1 MRIGLVI
8 IGLLLLIAGIAF
20 ESLYVTS
27 SQVSFSG
34 TIVSQSTW
42 LATGIV
48 FILGGLLMSW
58 AGLRIPK
65 VQTARTA

>member
-1 MRIGLVI
+1 MRMGLLI
-8 IGLLLLIAGIAF
+8 IAVLLLIAGIAF
-20 ESLYVTS
+20 ESLYVTN

-34 TIVSQSTW
+34 TTVSQSTW

-48 FILGGLLMSW
+48 FILGGLLLSW

-65 VQTARTA
+65 VQTAR

>member
-1 MRIGLVI
+1 MRMGLIMIGV
-8 IGLLLLIAGIAF
+8 LLLIAGIAF
-20 ESLYVTS
+20 ESLYVTG

-34 TIVSQSTW
+34 TTVSQSTW

-48 FILGGLLMSW
+48 FILGGLLLSW

-65 VQTARTA
+65 VKTAR

>member
-8 IGLLLLIAGIAF
+8 IGLFLLIAGIAF
-20 ESLYVTS
+20 ESLYLTN
-27 SQVSFSG
+27 SQVNFSG
-34 TIVSQSTW
+34 AIVSQSTW

-48 FILGGLLMSW
+48 FILGGLLLSW

-65 VQTARTA
+65 VQTAR